1 MCCVENFI
9 SGYVY
14 KLGDVFIYKNGV
26 IVEVVN
32 IDVEGCLVLVDGFMV
47 VIEMGVLLI
56 IDVVMLIGVVVVVL
70 GFDYYGVFLLDDNVC
85 E

>member
-1 MCCVENFI
+1 MENLI

-14 KLGDVFIYKNGV
+14 KFGDVFIYKNGV
-26 IVEVVN
+26 MVEVVN
-32 IDVEGCLVLVDGFMV
+32 IDVEGCLVLVDGLMV

-56 IDVVMLIGVVVVVL
+56 IDVVILMGVVMVVL
-70 GFDYYGVFLLDDNVC
+70 GFDYYVVFLKDDSVC